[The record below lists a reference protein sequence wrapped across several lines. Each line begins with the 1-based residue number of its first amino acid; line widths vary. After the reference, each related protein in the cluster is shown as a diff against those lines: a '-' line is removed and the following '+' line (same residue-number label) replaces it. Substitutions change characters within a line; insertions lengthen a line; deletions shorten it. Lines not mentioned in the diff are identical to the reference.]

1 MIYTHVLNQGG
12 RGCGVRSISSGP
24 VPDAGEPDML
34 RCPRAYRAIEFV
46 CHDSSGRWHNRWD
59 LTPTVLRTGPYRFF
73 FFSNDKHEPPHVH
86 VEREAKRA
94 KFWLE
99 LVEVETNDGFAAR
112 ELVRVRRIVEEH
124 REELL
129 RTWHDFFSD

>member
-1 MIYTHVLNQGG
+1 V
-12 RGCGVRSISSGP
+12 
-24 VPDAGEPDML
+24 
-34 RCPRAYRAIEFV
+34 
-46 CHDSSGRWHNRWD
+46 
-59 LTPTVLRTGPYRFF
+59 TPTVLRTGPYRFF
-73 FFSNDKHEPPHVH
+73 LFSSDKQEPPHVH

-99 LVEVETNDGFAAR
+99 LVEVESNDGFGAH
-112 ELVRVRRIVEEH
+112 ELIRIRGIVEEH

>member
-1 MIYTHVLNQGG
+1 V
-12 RGCGVRSISSGP
+12 
-24 VPDAGEPDML
+24 
-34 RCPRAYRAIEFV
+34 
-46 CHDSSGRWHNRWD
+46 
-59 LTPTVLRTGPYRFF
+59 TPTVLRTGPYRFF
-73 FFSNDKHEPPHVH
+73 FFSSDKHEPPHVH
-86 VEREAKRA
+86 VEREARRA

-99 LVEVETNDGFAAR
+99 LVEVESNDGFGAR

>member
-1 MIYTHVLNQGG
+1 M
-12 RGCGVRSISSGP
+12 
-24 VPDAGEPDML
+24 
-34 RCPRAYRAIEFV
+34 
-46 CHDSSGRWHNRWD
+46 
-59 LTPTVLRTGPYRFF
+59 TPTVLRTGPYRFF
-73 FFSNDKHEPPHVH
+73 FFSSDKHEPPHVH

-99 LVEVETNDGFAAR
+99 LVEVESNDGFGAR

>member
-1 MIYTHVLNQGG
+1 M
-12 RGCGVRSISSGP
+12 
-24 VPDAGEPDML
+24 
-34 RCPRAYRAIEFV
+34 
-46 CHDSSGRWHNRWD
+46 
-59 LTPTVLRTGPYRFF
+59 TPTVLRTGPYRFF
-73 FFSNDKHEPPHVH
+73 FFSSDKHEPPHVH
-86 VEREAKRA
+86 VEREARRA

-99 LVEVETNDGFAAR
+99 LVEVESNDGFGAR